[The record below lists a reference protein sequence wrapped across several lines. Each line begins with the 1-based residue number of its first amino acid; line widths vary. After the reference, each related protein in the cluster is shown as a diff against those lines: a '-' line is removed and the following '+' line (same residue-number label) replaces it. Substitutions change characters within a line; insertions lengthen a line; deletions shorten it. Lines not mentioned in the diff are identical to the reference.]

1 MKDIIDPMQKHSQR
15 IDQVLRQL
23 GSATPVAGIEDRIA
37 ARLARAE
44 AEPPHAFRY
53 FGRRYFGLPRFAF
66 VTAAG
71 ALACMAIVAG
81 SVSHSHRILPT
92 VPGIQLPAASSSGLG
107 AASAAHIATKPVAPS
122 PNERPRSIRKT
133 VNGRAVIAP
142 EAQRPA
148 GVAVP
153 RNPAPQSQADSQQ

>member
-44 AEPPHAFRY
+44 AEPSRL
-53 FGRRYFGLPRFAF
+53 RRYFGLPRFAF

-71 ALACMAIVAG
+71 ALACAAIVVS

-92 VPGIQLPAASSSGLG
+92 VPGIQLPAGASSGLG
-107 AASAAHIATKPVAPS
+107 AASAAHMATKPVAPS
-122 PNERPRSIRKT
+122 PNERPRSMRKT
-133 VNGRAVIAP
+133 VNGRAVITP

-153 RNPAPQSQADSQQ
+153 RNPAQQ